1 MSYIY
6 VLERIEEGRLTV
18 EQAIKE
24 IEKESRKRQKQRAKK
39 IKLIIIDEGKR
50 IYLPSISLGLIK
62 VFLKLCA
69 PFIKVNQD
77 EMKQKFSKE
86 DMEVVLTHLEDVL
99 KLMKDYPPLD
109 LINVQSKDTT
119 IKIMTK

>member
-6 VLERIEEGRLTV
+6 VLERIEDGRLTV
-18 EQAIKE
+18 EKAIKE

-50 IYLPSISLGLIK
+50 LYLPGISLGFIK
-62 VFLKLCA
+62 VFFKLCA
-69 PFIKVNQD
+69 PFIKIDQD
-77 EMKQKFSKE
+77 EVREKFSKE
-86 DMEVVLTHLEDVL
+86 DLDVVLTHLEDIL

-119 IKIMTK
+119 VKIMTK